1 MTYSAQRKALNI
13 VIVLYLSGVNF
24 VPGGH
29 VQFQIWYLDL
39 IPVAFMMTGIN
50 PILWYNVYSMLY
62 PCNFSQPLT
71 NGYKDN
77 KTHHIVLLATIGWL
91 LTVGPNDCIIKH
103 VKSVFGSSP
112 KKVKSE

>member
-62 PCNFSQPLT
+62 PCNFSKLLT
-71 NGYKDN
+71 NG
-77 KTHHIVLLATIGWL
+77 
-91 LTVGPNDCIIKH
+91 
-103 VKSVFGSSP
+103 
-112 KKVKSE
+112 